1 MEKLATSPYFHS
13 TIPHKNLNTKL
24 YALGFF
30 VITLSLILGCKTSL
44 SSDRLENIKLPP
56 GFQIELYTDEVPN
69 ARAMALAPSG
79 TLFVGSRSAGNVY
92 GVVDL
97 DNDRKADKVYLV
109 ANKLRKPSG
118 VAFSEGSLYVSAVNK
133 ILRFD
138 RIESR
143 LNTPPKPVLVTDQ
156 LPNDNHHG
164 WKFIDFGPDGSLYVP
179 VGAPC
184 NVCLRSDP
192 YAAILR
198 MNRDGSDIQVF
209 TRGVRNSV
217 GFAWHPQTKELWFTD
232 NGRDYLGDDV
242 PPGEL
247 NRAPRADLHFGFP
260 FCHGKSISDPRFGK
274 KHSCSEFEAPAQLLG
289 PHVAPL
295 GITFYEGDMFPK
307 KYKNS
312 IFIAEHGSWNRK
324 QKIGYRITVVHLDA
338 AGIPRSYNIFAS
350 GWLQGQRAWGRP
362 TDVLELDD
370 GSLLVAD
377 DAAGA
382 IYRISYL
389 EQ

>member
-1 MEKLATSPYFHS
+1 MTLLPHICFAMYHKTP
-13 TIPHKNLNTKL
+13 TIKW
-24 YALGFF
+24 YVVRFF
-30 VITLSLILGCKTSL
+30 VVALSIGLGCTTSL
-44 SSDRLENIKLPP
+44 TSDKLENINLPP
-56 GFQIELYTDEVPN
+56 GFQIDLYTDKVPN

-97 DNDRKADKVYLV
+97 DDDRQADEVYLI
-109 ANKLRKPSG
+109 ASKLRAPAG
-118 VAFSEGSLYVSAVNK
+118 VAISDGSLYVSSVNK

-138 RIESR
+138 QIESR
-143 LNTPPKPVLVTDQ
+143 LNTPPTPVLVTDR
-156 LPNDNHHG
+156 LPNENHHG

-184 NVCLRSDP
+184 NVCVRPDP
-192 YAAILR
+192 YASILR
-198 MNRDGSDIQVF
+198 MNKDGSDIQVF
-209 TRGVRNSV
+209 ARGIRNSV
-217 GFAWHPQTKELWFTD
+217 GLAWHPQTKELWFTD
-232 NGRDYLGDDV
+232 NGRDNLGDDV

-247 NRAPRADLHFGFP
+247 NRAPTSNLHFGFP
-260 FCHGKSISDPRFGK
+260 FCHGRSISDPRFGD
-274 KHSCSEFEAPAQLLG
+274 KHSCIEFEAPAQLLG

-295 GITFYEGDMFPK
+295 GITFYEGDMFPE

-338 AGIPRSYNIFAS
+338 AGIPKSYNIFAS